1 MPGPVTVP
9 RLRLSA
15 MHMRQHTSAET
26 AQPKPT
32 ANPAPI
38 QAKAVAGCPTA
49 RARAASVIHVIGS
62 EWIAR
67 ATGAG
72 TRAGPV
78 AAGCDGADGVD
89 GVDGTAAEGTE
100 AGYGIADIESIG
112 AMHRNKPFIKA
123 CPAILADHAIERTI
137 NRMQDTLTPS
147 SRAVWPRG

>member
-1 MPGPVTVP
+1 MPSPVTVP

-15 MHMRQHTSAET
+15 MHMRQHASAET

-38 QAKAVAGCPTA
+38 QARAVAGCPAA

-62 EWIAR
+62 EWTAR

-78 AAGCDGADGVD
+78 AAGCDGV
-89 GVDGTAAEGTE
+89 EGAE

-123 CPAILADHAIERTI
+123 CPDTLADHAIERTI

-147 SRAVWPRG
+147 SRAAWPRG